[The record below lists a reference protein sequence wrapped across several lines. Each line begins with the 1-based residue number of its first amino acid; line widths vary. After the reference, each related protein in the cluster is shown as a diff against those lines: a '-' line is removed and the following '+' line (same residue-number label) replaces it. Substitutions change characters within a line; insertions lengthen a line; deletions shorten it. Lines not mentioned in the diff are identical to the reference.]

1 MKDFLRLNDRDNAV
15 VACRELQPGE
25 VLENGIKVLEPIPKG
40 HKIAA
45 EPIAKGEDVVKYG
58 YPIGYAICDI
68 QAGQWIHT
76 HNIKTKLSENTE
88 YVYNKRSCTLPLVAP
103 DTFMGYRRENGGV
116 GIRNEIWII
125 PAVGCV
131 NKIAETMAK
140 LAALDLPENVDG
152 VFAFPHP
159 YGCSQIGDDHE
170 NTKQLLS
177 ALCNHPNAGGV
188 LLLGLGCENN
198 QIDAMLPLIREDR
211 MKRVRTLICQQVGDE
226 MEEGARLIDELKE
239 LCSKDRREPVPVS
252 ELIVGMKCGGSD
264 AFSGITANPLVG
276 AFSDLMAA
284 QGGTTLL
291 TEVPEMFGAENPLLA
306 RSRDEEIFRQGVE
319 MIEDFKNYY
328 RKNEQPIYE
337 NPSPGNKAG
346 GITTLEEK
354 SLGCIEKAG
363 SSEIQAV
370 LKYTQP
376 ATVKGLQILSA
387 PGNDLV
393 ATTTLAASGAHLVLF
408 TTGRGTPF
416 AGPVPTVKISTN
428 SDLYR
433 RKPNWI
439 DFNAGE
445 LLENADMATLAKEL
459 YNYVLKLASGEVG
472 VKQESRELAIFKTG
486 VTL

>member
-1 MKDFLRLNDRDNAV
+1 MNEILRLNDRDNVV
-15 VACRELQPGE
+15 VACRELKQGE
-25 VLENGIKVLEPIPKG
+25 VLENGIEVLETVPKG

-45 EPIAKGEDVVKYG
+45 ALINEGEDVVKYG
-58 YPIGYAICDI
+58 YPIGAASSAIRP
-68 QAGQWIHT
+68 GQWVHT
-76 HNIKTKLSENTE
+76 HNVKTKLAGGTE
-88 YVYNKRSCTLPLVAP
+88 YHYNKRCFTLPEVAP
-103 DTFMGYRRENGGV
+103 DTFMGYRREKGV

-125 PAVGCV
+125 PTVGCV
-131 NKIAETMAK
+131 NKIAEAMAK
-140 LAALDLPENVDG
+140 AVTELPENVDG

-170 NTKQLLS
+170 NTKKLLA

-198 QIDAMLPLIREDR
+198 QTEAMLPLIREDR
-211 MKRVRTLICQQVGDE
+211 MARVRTLVCQQVNDE
-226 MEEGARLIDELKE
+226 MEEGAKLIQELMD
-239 LCSKDRREPVPVS
+239 LCSQDRREPVPVS

-264 AFSGITANPLVG
+264 GFSGITANPLVG

-284 QGGTTLL
+284 QGGSTVL

-319 MIEDFKNYY
+319 MIEEFKDYY
-328 RKNEQPIYE
+328 RKNNQPIYE

-370 LKYTQP
+370 LNYADPITQ
-376 ATVKGLQILSA
+376 KGLHILSA

-428 SDLYR
+428 TDLYE
-433 RKPNWI
+433 RKKNWI
-439 DFNAGE
+439 DFNAGC
-445 LLENADMATLAKEL
+445 LLDQTDMATLSKEL
-459 YNYVLKLASGEVG
+459 YDYVLRLASGQES

>member
-1 MKDFLRLNDRDNAV
+1 M
-15 VACRELQPGE
+15 
-25 VLENGIKVLEPIPKG
+25 
-40 HKIAA
+40 
-45 EPIAKGEDVVKYG
+45 
-58 YPIGYAICDI
+58 
-68 QAGQWIHT
+68 
-76 HNIKTKLSENTE
+76 
-88 YVYNKRSCTLPLVAP
+88 
-103 DTFMGYRRENGGV
+103 
-116 GIRNEIWII
+116 
-125 PAVGCV
+125 GCV
-131 NKIAETMAK
+131 NKIAEAMA
-140 LAALDLPENVDG
+140 AAVKELPQNVDG

-170 NTKQLLS
+170 NTKKLLA

-211 MKRVRTLICQQVGDE
+211 MSRVRTLVCQQVNDE
-226 MEEGARLIDELKE
+226 MEEGAKILAELME
-239 LCSKDRREPVPVS
+239 LCSKEQREPIPVS

-264 AFSGITANPLVG
+264 GFSGITANPLVG

-284 QGGTTLL
+284 QGGTTVL

-319 MIEDFKNYY
+319 MIEDFKDYY
-328 RKNEQPIYE
+328 RKNDQPIYE

-370 LKYTQP
+370 LKYTEP
-376 ATVKGLQILSA
+376 CTVKGLQILSA

-428 SDLYR
+428 TELYQ
-433 RKPNWI
+433 RKTNWI
-439 DFNAGE
+439 DFNAGV
-445 LLENADMATLAKEL
+445 LLDQTDMPTLAKEL
-459 YNYVLKLASGEVG
+459 YDYVLRLASGEEH

>member
-1 MKDFLRLNDRDNAV
+1 MKEILRLNDRDNVV
-15 VACRELQPGE
+15 VACKELQAGE
-25 VLENGIKVLEPIPKG
+25 VLENGITVLETVPKG
-40 HKIAA
+40 HKVAAADIAEGA
-45 EPIAKGEDVVKYG
+45 DVVKYG
-58 YPIGYAICDI
+58 YPIGAASTAIK
-68 QAGQWIHT
+68 AGQWVHT
-76 HNIKTKLSENTE
+76 HNVKTKLAGETE
-88 YVYNKRSCTLPLVAP
+88 YVYEKRCFTLPEVAP
-103 DTFMGYRRENGGV
+103 DTFMGYRREKGV

-125 PAVGCV
+125 PTVGCV
-131 NKIAETMAK
+131 NKIAEAMA
-140 LAALDLPENVDG
+140 AAVKELPENVDG
-152 VFAFPHP
+152 IFAFPHP

-170 NTKQLLS
+170 NTKKLLA

-198 QIDAMLPLIREDR
+198 QLDAMLPLIREDR
-211 MKRVRTLICQQVGDE
+211 LSRIRTLICQQVNDE
-226 MEEGARLIDELKE
+226 MEEGAKIIAELME
-239 LCSKDRREPVPVS
+239 LCSKDQREPIPVS

-264 AFSGITANPLVG
+264 GFSGITANPLVG

-284 QGGTTLL
+284 QGGSTVL

-306 RSRDEEIFRQGVE
+306 RSRDEEIFRQGVK
-319 MIEDFKNYY
+319 MIEDFKDYY

-370 LKYTQP
+370 LNYTEP
-376 ATVKGLQILSA
+376 CTVKGLQILSA

-428 SDLYR
+428 TDLYQ
-433 RKPNWI
+433 RKTNWI
-439 DFNAGE
+439 DFNAGV
-445 LLENADMATLAKEL
+445 LLDETDMPTLAKEL
-459 YNYVLKLASGEVG
+459 YDYVLRLASGEEH

>member
-1 MKDFLRLNDRDNAV
+1 MNEILRLNDRDNVV
-15 VACRELQPGE
+15 VACRELKAGE
-25 VLENGIKVLEPIPKG
+25 VLENGIQVLETVPKG
-40 HKIAA
+40 HKVAAADIAEGA
-45 EPIAKGEDVVKYG
+45 DVVKYG
-58 YPIGYAICDI
+58 YPIGAASQAIRP
-68 QAGQWIHT
+68 GQWVHT
-76 HNIKTKLSENTE
+76 HNVKTKLAGGTE
-88 YVYNKRSCTLPLVAP
+88 YHYEKRGCTLPEVAP
-103 DTFMGYRRENGGV
+103 DTFMGYRRERGV

-125 PAVGCV
+125 PTVGCV
-131 NKIAETMAK
+131 NKIAEAMAK
-140 LAALDLPENVDG
+140 AVTELPENVDG

-170 NTKQLLS
+170 NTKKLLA

-211 MKRVRTLICQQVGDE
+211 MSRVKTLICQQVNDE
-226 MEEGARLIDELKE
+226 MEEGAKLIEELMAR
-239 LCSKDRREPVPVS
+239 CSQEHREPISVS

-264 AFSGITANPLVG
+264 GFSGITANPLVG

-284 QGGTTLL
+284 QGGSTVL

-319 MIEDFKNYY
+319 MIEEFKDYY
-328 RKNEQPIYE
+328 RKNNQPIYE

-363 SSEIQAV
+363 CSEIQAV
-370 LKYTQP
+370 LSYAQP
-376 ATVKGLQILSA
+376 IVEKGLHILSA

-428 SDLYR
+428 TDLYE
-433 RKPNWI
+433 RKKNWI
-439 DFNAGE
+439 DFNAGV
-445 LLENADMATLAKEL
+445 LLDQTDMPTLAKEL
-459 YNYVLKLASGEVG
+459 YDYVLRLASGEET

>member
-1 MKDFLRLNDRDNAV
+1 MNEILRLNDRDNVV
-15 VACRELQPGE
+15 VACRELKQGE
-25 VLENGIKVLEPIPKG
+25 VLENGIKVLENIPKG

-45 EPIAKGEDVVKYG
+45 ALIAEGADVVKYG
-58 YPIGYAICDI
+58 YPIGAASAEI
-68 QAGQWIHT
+68 QPGQWVHT
-76 HNIKTKLSENTE
+76 HNVKTKLAGGTE
-88 YVYNKRSCTLPLVAP
+88 YHYQKRCFTLPEVAP
-103 DTFMGYRRENGGV
+103 DTFMGYRRERGV

-125 PAVGCV
+125 PTVGCV
-131 NKIAETMAK
+131 NKIAEAMAK
-140 LAALDLPENVDG
+140 AVTELPENVDG

-170 NTKQLLS
+170 NTKKLLA

-211 MKRVRTLICQQVGDE
+211 MARVRTLVCQQVNDE
-226 MEEGARLIDELKE
+226 MEEGAKLIQELMA
-239 LCSKDRREPVPVS
+239 LCSQDRREPVPVS

-264 AFSGITANPLVG
+264 GFSGITANPLVG

-284 QGGTTLL
+284 QGGSTVL

-319 MIEDFKNYY
+319 MIEEFKDYY
-328 RKNEQPIYE
+328 RKNNQPIYE

-370 LKYTQP
+370 LNYAEP
-376 ATVKGLQILSA
+376 ATAKGLQILSA

-428 SDLYR
+428 TDLYQ
-433 RKPNWI
+433 RKKNWI
-439 DFNAGE
+439 DFNAGV
-445 LLENADMATLAKEL
+445 LLDQTDMATLAKEL
-459 YNYVLKLASGEVG
+459 YDYVLRLASGEEG

>member
-1 MKDFLRLNDRDNAV
+1 MKEILRLNDRDNVV

-25 VLENGIKVLEPIPKG
+25 VLENGITVLETVTKG

-45 EPIAKGEDVVKYG
+45 ADIAEGADVVKYG
-58 YPIGYAICDI
+58 YPIGAASTAIK
-68 QAGQWIHT
+68 AGQWVHT
-76 HNIKTKLSENTE
+76 HNVKTKLAGGTE
-88 YVYNKRSCTLPLVAP
+88 YHYEKRCFTLPEVTP
-103 DTFMGYRRENGGV
+103 DTFMGYRREQGV

-125 PAVGCV
+125 PTVGCV
-131 NKIAETMAK
+131 NKIAEAMAK
-140 LAALDLPENVDG
+140 AVTELPQNVDG

-170 NTKQLLS
+170 NTKKLLA

-211 MKRVRTLICQQVGDE
+211 MSRVRTLICQQVNDE
-226 MEEGARLIDELKE
+226 MEEGAKILAELME
-239 LCSKDRREPVPVS
+239 LCSKEQREPIPVS

-264 AFSGITANPLVG
+264 GFSGITANPLVG

-284 QGGTTLL
+284 QGGTTVL

-319 MIEDFKNYY
+319 MIEDFKDYY
-328 RKNEQPIYE
+328 RKNDQPIYE

-363 SSEIQAV
+363 SSEIQSV
-370 LKYTQP
+370 LKYTEP
-376 ATVKGLQILSA
+376 CTVKGLQILSA

-428 SDLYR
+428 TELYQ
-433 RKPNWI
+433 RKTNWI
-439 DFNAGE
+439 DFNAGV
-445 LLENADMATLAKEL
+445 LLDETDMPTLAKEL
-459 YNYVLKLASGEVG
+459 YDYVLRLASGEEH